1 MLYLVNPWGLLVYPI
16 VLGGGDPD
24 DEVGPEA
31 ECPAEQGEEEDDAD
45 HRGIDIQILGQ
56 TATDAGNAA
65 VGGGAGQTTVTVV
78 VFHMVCFLLESPR
91 NP

>member
-1 MLYLVNPWGLLVYPI
+1 MLYLVNPWGLLVDPV
-16 VLGGGDPD
+16 VLGGGNPD

-31 ECPAEQGEEEDDAD
+31 EGPAEQGEEEDDAD
-45 HRGIDIQILGQ
+45 HDGVDVQIIGYAAAD
-56 TATDAGNAA
+56 TGNLA